1 MLSHLDD
8 TMDLPGTSVIQ
19 GKSRLSSME
28 TNVSIGTVQDRL
40 YEWNSSISL
49 SLIPNDIILG
59 LYLTIGVLGNLIV
72 LYVYIFKMENKK
84 DVRYFIPV
92 LAVTDAV
99 ASLAG
104 CGVSL
109 LTNVYPVMFP
119 VAGLCE
125 CLWFFAIVVL
135 IWSGLLNLVIAYQRY
150 MKICRLGKN
159 MTLAFRRKTLFITGT
174 VATILSLPSWA
185 FFARVPV
192 YNYRTNV
199 TGNRCGSRYETDHT
213 FKALIYIYQG
223 INGMLSLVIVIGI
236 IVFYSSVGTTLYRQE
251 NRLKRHVSSKV
262 PSSPSRKSADV
273 APWRESLD
281 VTSNGES
288 KGMTKN
294 DLISIGGSTVDVPRT
309 ETCRL
314 TDQIAKHDSLS
325 SNLERE
331 PSSKS
336 QAARYRVTYMFMTLA
351 LAYILC
357 LVPTFAVNL
366 SKNIESND
374 FWVNFNNDEAY
385 SLSIMFCLRLHLI
398 NNVMNPFIYFTFDK
412 HFRREVI
419 KLSCF
424 ARCLRYRS

>member
-1 MLSHLDD
+1 MRYALNTELRS
-8 TMDLPGTSVIQ
+8 GRI
-19 GKSRLSSME
+19 SRLTSME
-28 TNVSIGTVQDRL
+28 ANESFDTEAGRL
-40 YEWNSSISL
+40 YEWNSSISS
-49 SLIPNDIILG
+49 SLLPNNIILG
-59 LYLTIGVLGNLIV
+59 LYLTIGLLGNLSV

-92 LAVTDAV
+92 LAVTDAI

-109 LTNVYPVMFP
+109 LTNIYPVMFP

-125 CLWFFAIVVL
+125 CLWFFACVVL

-159 MTLAFRRKTLFITGT
+159 MTLGFRRKTLVITGT
-174 VATILSLPSWA
+174 VSTVLSLPSWA

-192 YNYRTNV
+192 FNYKTNV
-199 TGNRCGSRYETDHT
+199 TGNRCGSRYATDLT

-236 IVFYSSVGTTLYRQE
+236 IVFYSSVGSTLYKQE

-262 PSSPSRKSADV
+262 PASPSRKSADV

-281 VTSNGES
+281 IPINGQS

-294 DLISIGGSTVDVPRT
+294 DLIVRDSNTIEAPKT

-314 TDQIAKHDSLS
+314 TEELGKHDSLS

-366 SKNIESND
+366 SKDIESNE
-374 FWVNFNNDEAY
+374 FWMNFNNDEAY
-385 SLSIMFCLRLHLI
+385 SLAIMFCLRLHLL

-424 ARCLRYRS
+424 NRCFRYRR

>member
-1 MLSHLDD
+1 MSVVKGQNHSPYN
-8 TMDLPGTSVIQ
+8 TMEMNTSI
-19 GKSRLSSME
+19 E
-28 TNVSIGTVQDRL
+28 TTRDRL
-40 YEWNSSISL
+40 YEWNSNISL
-49 SLIPNDIILG
+49 ALLPNDVILA
-59 LYLTIGVLGNLIV
+59 LYLVIGVLGNLIV

-92 LAVTDAV
+92 LAVTDAI

-109 LTNVYPVMFP
+109 LTNIYPVMFP
-119 VAGLCE
+119 VPGLCE
-125 CLWFFAIVVL
+125 CLWFFACVVL

-159 MTLAFRRKTLFITGT
+159 MTLAFRRKTLFITGS
-174 VATILSLPSWA
+174 VATVLSLPSWA

-192 YNYRTNV
+192 YNQKMNV
-199 TGNRCGSRYETDHT
+199 TGNRCGSRYGTDLT

-223 INGMLSLVIVIGI
+223 INGLLSLVIVIGI
-236 IVFYSSVGTTLYRQE
+236 IVFYSSVGTKLYRQE

-262 PSSPSRKSADV
+262 PASPSRKSADV
-273 APWRESLD
+273 APWQEHLD
-281 VTSNGES
+281 VTTNGES
-288 KGMTKN
+288 KGMTRN
-294 DLISIGGSTVDVPRT
+294 DLVITGGPTLDAPKT
-309 ETCRL
+309 EMCRL
-314 TDQIAKHDSLS
+314 TDEIAKHDSLY

-374 FWVNFNNDEAY
+374 FWVNFNNDGVY
-385 SLSIMFCLRLHLI
+385 SLAIMFCLRLHLL

-412 HFRREVI
+412 HFRREVN

-424 ARCLRYRS
+424 ACCFGYKS